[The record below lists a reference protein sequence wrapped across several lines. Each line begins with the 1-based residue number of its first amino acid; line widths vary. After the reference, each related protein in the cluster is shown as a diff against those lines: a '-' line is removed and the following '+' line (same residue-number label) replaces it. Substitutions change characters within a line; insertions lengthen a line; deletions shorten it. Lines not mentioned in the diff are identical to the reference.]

1 MTVKG
6 IIKRIK
12 QFPLES
18 AISSFSA
25 FHIAVLIAVIYFNV
39 QMQNSDIQSVTV
51 YKKYNSE
58 YGIQAVILGVILFF
72 LIMLLLHILFFF
84 GVLKKKPTKNA
95 FIRTYITEME
105 IAYWNC
111 VLQVNVISF
120 YPRYQIIRINTQDL
134 TVYKQLLSD
143 IRMKGAILCGIAMIL
158 LYLPNL
164 AYFMKRRKNE
174 SLVKILRGNS

>member
-1 MTVKG
+1 
-6 IIKRIK
+6 
-12 QFPLES
+12 
-18 AISSFSA
+18 
-25 FHIAVLIAVIYFNV
+25 
-39 QMQNSDIQSVTV
+39 
-51 YKKYNSE
+51 
-58 YGIQAVILGVILFF
+58 
-72 LIMLLLHILFFF
+72 MLLLHIMFFL

-120 YPRYQIIRINTQDL
+120 YPRYQILRINTQDL

>member
-58 YGIQAVILGVILFF
+58 YGIQAVILGAILFF

-95 FIRTYITEME
+95 FIRRYITEME
-105 IAYWNC
+105 IANSFF
-111 VLQVNVISF
+111 VSF
-120 YPRYQIIRINTQDL
+120 YFC
-134 TVYKQLLSD
+134 
-143 IRMKGAILCGIAMIL
+143 A
-158 LYLPNL
+158 LPL
-164 AYFMKRRKNE
+164 
-174 SLVKILRGNS
+174 